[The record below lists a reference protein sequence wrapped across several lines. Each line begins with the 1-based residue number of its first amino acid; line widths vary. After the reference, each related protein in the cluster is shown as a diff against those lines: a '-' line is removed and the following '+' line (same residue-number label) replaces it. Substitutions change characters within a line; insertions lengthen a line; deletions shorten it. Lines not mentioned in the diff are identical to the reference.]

1 MTQEEAIHELQ
12 LCVDAWDKWTLPGC
26 SSLDKY
32 KEAVKMALAALRG
45 PTREQVKA
53 MKGKWKKV
61 DQWEYGELVFATW
74 ECSECGHEV
83 TLDAE
88 DSCGRFCPHCGVPM
102 TDKAVDI
109 IMQRVEALKDGT
121 TD

>member
-45 PTREQVKA
+45 PTRDQVENV
-53 MKGKWKKV
+53 WKTHWESV
-61 DQWEYGELVFATW
+61 DSGRISRCAHCGFEALYPKIYVF
-74 ECSECGHEV
+74 CP
-83 TLDAE
+83 D
-88 DSCGRFCPHCGVPM
+88 CGRAFTECAIDV
-102 TDKAVDI
+102 VI
-109 IMQRVEALKDGT
+109 QRLEELK
-121 TD
+121 